1 MPKETLEQK
10 IKDLEAQ
17 GGEIL
22 MEVEAAGG
30 GFAELTWA
38 AMNLAQGIM
47 WLKKGIE

>member
-1 MPKETLEQK
+1 MPTLEQK

-17 GGEIL
+17 GAAILIEI
-22 MEVEAAGG
+22 EAAGG

-38 AMNLAQGIM
+38 AMNLSQAIM

>member
-17 GGEIL
+17 GGELL
-22 MEVEAAGG
+22 METEAAGA

-38 AMNLAQGIM
+38 AMNFSQAIM